1 MNELAHN
8 TDFLRRTMDHKETG
22 AGNRRL
28 IQKEETR
35 KHILATARDLFNDAG
50 FDKTS
55 TRAVAAR
62 AGVGVGTVFSHFP
75 DKSSLLI
82 AALLDDL
89 GTTQADAMKTLPK
102 EGSVCERFLHLAR
115 HFYTYYAKRPDLSRT
130 LLKEFWFVK
139 GEWGE
144 KLTAQAY
151 AFVFLVGEMLEL
163 AKNRGELRPEADVL
177 MCARAFFS
185 HYLIVLYEG
194 LNQPQVDV
202 QTMLNTLKGMLD
214 QLLAGIGQTQ

>member
-1 MNELAHN
+1 
-8 TDFLRRTMDHKETG
+8 MDSKETSTG
-22 AGNRRL
+22 SRRH

-35 KHILATARDLFNDAG
+35 KIILERSRELFNELG

-55 TRAVAAR
+55 TRAIATR

-89 GTTQADAMKTLPK
+89 TSTQANAMKSMPK
-102 EGSVCERFLHLAR
+102 DANVCDRFLHLAR
-115 HFYTYYAKRPDLSRT
+115 FFYTYYSKRPDLSRT

-139 GEWGE
+139 GEWGG
-144 KLTAQAY
+144 KLTTQAFE
-151 AFVFLVGEMLEL
+151 FVLLVSNMLEQ
-163 AKNRGELRPEADVL
+163 AKKRKEIRPEADTL
-177 MCARAFFS
+177 LCARAFFS

-194 LNQPQVDV
+194 LNSSEVDV
-202 QTMLNTLKGMLD
+202 KTMLDTLKGMLD
-214 QLLAGIGQTQ
+214 QLLTGVGKTH

>member
-1 MNELAHN
+1 MDIKEIS
-8 TDFLRRTMDHKETG
+8 TGRRRH
-22 AGNRRL
+22 

-35 KHILATARDLFNDAG
+35 KIILESSRELFNELG

-55 TRAVAAR
+55 TRAIAKH

-82 AALLDDL
+82 AVLLDDL
-89 GTTQADAMKTLPK
+89 TSTQANAMKTMPVDAN
-102 EGSVCERFLHLAR
+102 VCDRFLHLAR
-115 HFYTYYAKRPDLSRT
+115 FFYTYYSKRPDLSRT

-144 KLTAQAY
+144 KLTTQAFE
-151 AFVFLVGEMLEL
+151 FVLLVSSMLEQ
-163 AKNRGELRPEADVL
+163 AKKRKEIRPEADTIL
-177 MCARAFFS
+177 CARAFFS

-194 LNQPQVDV
+194 MNSPEVDV
-202 QTMLNTLKGMLD
+202 KTMLGTLKGMLN
-214 QLLAGIGQTQ
+214 QLLAGVGQTK